1 MTIAKKYFIFGRV
14 QGVGFRVFVEEWALR
29 LGLHGYV
36 RNLRDGRVEVYAV
49 GNTDKLD
56 VFRGCLEKGPR
67 SARVISVEAKDE
79 NVNTAYSN
87 FNIEGSW

>member
-1 MTIAKKYFIFGRV
+1 MITAKKYFIFGRV
-14 QGVGFRVFVEEWALR
+14 QGVGFRVFAEERALQ

-49 GNTDKLD
+49 GNIDKLD
-56 VFRGCLEKGPR
+56 VFRGYLEKGPH
-67 SARVISVEAKDE
+67 SARVISVEVRDE
-79 NVNTAYSN
+79 NINTAYSN

>member
-1 MTIAKKYFIFGRV
+1 M
-14 QGVGFRVFVEEWALR
+14 FVKERAFQ

-36 RNLRDGRVEVYAV
+36 RNLRDGCVEVYAV

-56 VFRGCLEKGPR
+56 VFRGYLEKGPR
-67 SARVISVEAKDE
+67 SAQVISVEVKDE